1 MVEGMD
7 SGSGAGMTRVTLVRL
22 WKGPA
27 NIPPPLTRVGELSA
41 QSLASFPLNDPLWA
55 GTPFYIAPDGTP

>member
-7 SGSGAGMTRVTLVRL
+7 SGSGAGMTRVTLLRL

-41 QSLASFPLNDPLWA
+41 QSLARFP
-55 GTPFYIAPDGTP
+55 T